1 MNQRPRAALF
11 STSAALILSL
21 AAGSTRADA
30 TKDQCVDANGK
41 GQELRR
47 EGKLTTAREQLRLCA
62 NPSCPAMVRDD
73 CTKRLD
79 DLERAQPTIAFEV
92 KDASGADVS
101 AVKVTVDGKLLAERL
116 DGTALPVDIGEHVF
130 TFQVAGRPPVTRTLV
145 LTEGEKGRRER
156 IAIGA
161 APASTPALVPMTA
174 PSPTPVR
181 EASAPAG
188 AAAVSPGIEPASTGG
203 GIGTQRI
210 LGLVAGGVGVA
221 GIAVGSVFGLM
232 TLSQKS
238 QQQSVCGS
246 STSCTSSGHA
256 QALDDHSTGMTDS
269 TISTVGFIAG
279 GALLVG
285 GVLLFFTA
293 VHGPDAQA
301 ATGVLVVPSVAPG
314 GGGALVRGEF

>member
-1 MNQRPRAALF
+1 MVRGRR
-11 STSAALILSL
+11 SRL
-21 AAGSTRADA
+21 AARIAVAVGLASAPALADM

-92 KDASGADVS
+92 KDASGSDVS
-101 AVKVTVDGKLLAERL
+101 AVTVIVDGKPLAERL
-116 DGTALPVDIGEHVF
+116 DGSALPVDIGEHVF
-130 TFQVAGRPPVTRTLV
+130 TFEVAGRPSVTRTLV

-161 APASTPALVPMTA
+161 ATPSTPAAVPPPA
-174 PSPTPVR
+174 PSAGPVPVP
-181 EASAPAG
+181 EAGASASA
-188 AAAVSPGIEPASTGG
+188 SPVDRASTGG
-203 GIGTQRI
+203 GMGTQKI
-210 LGLVAGGVGVA
+210 LGLVTGGVGVA
-221 GIAVGSVFGLM
+221 GVAVGSVFGLM

-238 QQQSVCGS
+238 QQQSVCAS
-246 STSCTSSGHA
+246 PSSCTSSGHA
-256 QALDDHSTGMTDS
+256 QALSDHSTGMTDS
-269 TISTVGFIAG
+269 TISTVAFVAG

-285 GVLLFFTA
+285 GAVIFFTA
-293 VHGPDAQA
+293 GHPSEAP
-301 ATGVLVVPSVAPG
+301 ATAGLRVVPSVGPG
-314 GGGALVRGEF
+314 GGGIFVSGAF